1 MATVANAA
9 ATAPA
14 TTFSS
19 TIAGAT
25 PSAQATATTSA
36 AEQSDRFLKLL
47 VTQMKNQDPLNPMD
61 NAQMTSQMA
70 QISTVSGID
79 KLAAAV
85 TGMNSLMLQTQSLE
99 GAMLVGK
106 NVLVPGNKIMLD
118 ADGATTAGFELD
130 SAATSVVVNIKDA
143 NGKVVD
149 TVDMGAAAAGKHL
162 FGWSSDDPA
171 ATGLTFEISAK
182 NGETAVGA
190 TKLVADRVNSV
201 YSEQG
206 QLNISLKN
214 NGNVKYSDVR
224 AVS

>member
-1 MATVANAA
+1 MTSVANA
-9 ATAPA
+9 TSG
-14 TTFSS
+14 T
-19 TIAGAT
+19 
-25 PSAQATATTSA
+25 TATSSSA
-36 AEQSDRFLKLL
+36 SGTQLSATEQSDRFLKLL

-61 NAQMTSQMA
+61 NAQITSQMA

-79 KLAAAV
+79 KMAAAV
-85 TGMNSLMLQTQSLE
+85 SDLNSLMLQSQSLE

-143 NGKVVD
+143 TGKVVD
-149 TVDMGAAAAGKHL
+149 SVDMGAASAGKHV
-162 FGWSSDDPA
+162 FEWTSANKNA
-171 ATGLTFEISAK
+171 AGLTFEVSASK
-182 NGETAVGA
+182 GGTAVKA
-190 TKLVADRVNSV
+190 TRLVADQVESV
-201 YSEQG
+201 YSDQG
-206 QLNISLKN
+206 QLGITLKN